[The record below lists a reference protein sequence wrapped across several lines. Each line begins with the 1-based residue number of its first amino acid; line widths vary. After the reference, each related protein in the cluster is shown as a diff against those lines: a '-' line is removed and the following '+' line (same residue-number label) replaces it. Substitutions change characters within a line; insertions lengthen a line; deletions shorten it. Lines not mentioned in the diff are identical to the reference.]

1 MTQKKLVQTARQI
14 RRQQQRE
21 SISPPLPPTK
31 ISAPSEMLGPSV
43 LAPVFASMIV
53 VGSFLYKY
61 PGFAR
66 LKGNELSAHQ
76 SLFTAVNAAT
86 LTGFQQASNP
96 DDYTPAGRTLTL
108 LLMIA
113 GMLFTFIG
121 SGLAVTRI
129 ARLRFL
135 DKQVIT
141 WSIGSILA
149 VGLLG
154 GLALCGDGRNFF
166 DGIFQAISAFG
177 NCGLTLGPL
186 PEFAGV
192 RTFLVL
198 LPLIV
203 LGGLG
208 LPVLMD
214 ICDRRTLSAHSRTV
228 LSWTAG
234 VYLLVTLGLFGLRLT
249 GASMHWKDA
258 LVEASQQSINARSA
272 GFPFQFAE
280 KLPQATTFMLLIVMV
295 IGAAPGGTAGG
306 IKVTTVA
313 LLAKGTRD
321 VLASRPTDR
330 RFGVAIQWLLI
341 YLLMLTISTLA
352 LLITEPQI
360 HLDRTLFL
368 ATSALGN
375 VGLSHNPID
384 VSTAGLYVL
393 SATMMLGRVAPMM
406 MLWHVIDTTPEATI
420 AIG

>member
-1 MTQKKLVQTARQI
+1 MAKKKMVQTARQTK
-14 RRQQQRE
+14 RQQQRE
-21 SISPPLPPTK
+21 SAAPPLPVAK
-31 ISAPSEMLGPSV
+31 ISSPSEMLGPSV

-66 LKGNELSAHQ
+66 LKGNELSAHL

-96 DDYTPAGRTLTL
+96 DDYTPAGKTLTL

-113 GMLFTFIG
+113 GILFTFIG

-129 ARLRFL
+129 ARLRFT

-141 WSIGSILA
+141 WSIASVFV
-149 VGLLG
+149 VGLFG
-154 GLALCGDGRNFF
+154 GMAMCGDGRNFF

-177 NCGLTLGPL
+177 NSGLTLGPL
-186 PEFAGV
+186 PAFAGA
-192 RTFLVL
+192 RAMLVL

-203 LGGLG
+203 VGGLG

-214 ICDRRTLSAHSRTV
+214 IFDRGTLSMHTRTV
-228 LSWTAG
+228 LNWTAG
-234 VYLLVTLGLFGLRLT
+234 VYLLTTLALFALRLT
-249 GASMHWKDA
+249 ESQVSWREA
-258 LVEASQQSINARSA
+258 LIEASQQSINARSA

-280 KLPQATTFMLLIVMV
+280 KLPQATTFVLLIVMV
-295 IGAAPGGTAGG
+295 IGASPAGTAGG
-306 IKVTTVA
+306 IKVTTLA
-313 LLAKGTRD
+313 LLSEGTRD
-321 VLASRPTDR
+321 SLAGRPVDR

-341 YLLMLTISTLA
+341 YIAMLVVCTLA
-352 LLITEPQI
+352 LLITQPQI

-368 ATSALGN
+368 AASALGN

-406 MLWHVIDTTPEATI
+406 MLWHVIDTTPQATV